1 MREPNTE
8 SNCSSGTRWATAP
21 AAAGAVPFEAGAEE
35 GGTAVRVAVISVVA
49 PFECIALGLDKSE
62 VEEGEQQL

>member
-21 AAAGAVPFEAGAEE
+21 PAAGAAPFEAGADE
-35 GGTAVRVAVISVVA
+35 GGTAVNVAVISVVA
-49 PFECIALGLDKSE
+49 HFQCIALGME
-62 VEEGEQQL
+62 MEEGEEQL